1 MQLYQFDG
9 NQVSKGV
16 SMNVMAQLFM
26 EASVANPK
34 ATLGDLSWVCVV
46 EWKAGNG
53 VAYLSFADGSQET
66 QDFTQEE
73 EQEAAYTSEHMI
85 DDDEDDWLAPQE
97 STKNVIT
104 LSEGDTVQLIPENG
118 QPYTITAGKNTASVV
133 MGLVNRSALISDPRE
148 SDTKEQAL
156 VRTWLREGEVGVS
169 SKTMAHVLY
178 GVPEDMSL
186 SQYDGP
192 SDPSDF
198 RRCVEFLKAVPEA
211 RTRIKELEVI
221 PGWEKIAKNFDELES
236 LYNQEIQNASGKA
249 PRLYER
255 MQELRSGSSPNIKM

>member
-9 NQVSKGV
+9 TKVSKGV
-16 SMNVMAQLFM
+16 SMSVMSQLFM
-26 EASVANPK
+26 EASQANPG
-34 ATLGDLSWVCVV
+34 ATLDDLTWTCVV
-46 EWKAGNG
+46 EWKAGKG
-53 VAYLSFADGSQET
+53 VANITFADGNQET
-66 QDFTQEE
+66 QDFEQEE
-73 EQEAAYTSEHMI
+73 EKVFFMDE
-85 DDDEDDWLAPQE
+85 DEDDWSNPQA
-97 STKNVIT
+97 STKHVMT
-104 LSEGDTVQLIPENG
+104 LAEGDTVHLIPENG

-249 PRLYER
+249 PLLYKR
-255 MQELRSGSSPNIKM
+255 MQELRSGSSPNMKM